1 MNLPNKLTLVRCILT
16 PVFLALMLIDFPF
29 HYAAA
34 LVVFIAA
41 SLTDYFDGKIARE
54 QQLVT
59 NLGKFLDPL
68 ADKALTT
75 AAFLGFLTVLGGS
88 HLCWALFLIL
98 AREFAVT
105 SVRLLA
111 AKDGVVVAAS
121 FAGKMKTVMQM
132 ISVIYMLTALQV
144 IDLLPMLGVPC
155 AIVSTVNTVALI
167 AGYVCIWVSV
177 AATVVSGIQY
187 IWELRHYFKE
197 TTD

>member
-1 MNLPNKLTLVRCILT
+1 MNLPNKLTLARCIMT
-16 PVFLALMLIDFPF
+16 PVFLALLLIRFPY

-34 LVVFIAA
+34 LVVFIVA
-41 SLTDYFDGKIARE
+41 SLTDLADGKIARSRG
-54 QQLVT
+54 LVT

-75 AAFLGFLTVLGGS
+75 AAFVGFLAVIPSRTLP
-88 HLCWALFLIL
+88 WALFLIL

-121 FAGKMKTVMQM
+121 FAGKLKTVMQM
-132 ISVIYMLTALQV
+132 VSIIYMLTLLQV
-144 IDLLPMLGVPC
+144 IDIPFFAAIPGLTKWGGYFGML
-155 AIVSTVNTVALI
+155 
-167 AGYVCIWVSV
+167 CIWISV
-177 AATVVSGIQY
+177 IATVVSGIQY
-187 IWELRHYFKE
+187 VWELRKYFKE

>member
-1 MNLPNKLTLVRCILT
+1 MNLPNKLTLIRCILT
-16 PVFLALMLIDFPF
+16 PIFLFLMLARFPF
-29 HYAAA
+29 HYVAA
-34 LVVFIAA
+34 LVVFVAA

-75 AAFLGFLTVLGGS
+75 AAFLGLMTQGGGRMM
-88 HLCWALFLIL
+88 CWAVFLIL

-121 FAGKMKTVMQM
+121 FAGKLKTVMQM
-132 ISVIYMLTALQV
+132 VSIIYMLAVLQLVDILPYRMDRLGDVLIAIGVVFIWISVI
-144 IDLLPMLGVPC
+144 
-155 AIVSTVNTVALI
+155 
-167 AGYVCIWVSV
+167 
-177 AATVVSGIQY
+177 ATVVSSMCGLCANILKRT
-187 IWELRHYFKE
+187 EKK
-197 TTD
+197 

>member
-1 MNLPNKLTLVRCILT
+1 MNLPNKLTLARCIMT
-16 PVFLALMLIDFPF
+16 PVFLALLLIRFPY

-34 LVVFIAA
+34 LVVFIVA
-41 SLTDYFDGKIARE
+41 SLTDLADGKIARSRG
-54 QQLVT
+54 LVT

-75 AAFLGFLTVLGGS
+75 AAFVGFLAVIPSRTLP
-88 HLCWALFLIL
+88 WALFLIL

-121 FAGKMKTVMQM
+121 FAGKLKTVMQM
-132 ISVIYMLTALQV
+132 VSIIYM
-144 IDLLPMLGVPC
+144 
-155 AIVSTVNTVALI
+155 VALLQLNQLGLDKGFI
-167 AGYVCIWVSV
+167 QISFRIGMIMIWLTT
-177 AATVVSGIQY
+177 AATVISGIQY
-187 IWELRHYFKE
+187 VWQLRHYFKE

>member
-1 MNLPNKLTLVRCILT
+1 MNLPNKLTLLRCILT
-16 PVFLALMLIDFPF
+16 PIFLACVIIDFPL

-34 LVVFIAA
+34 LLVFIAA
-41 SLTDYFDGKIARE
+41 SLTDYFDGRIARKRG
-54 QQLVT
+54 LVT

-75 AAFLGFLTVLGGS
+75 AAFIGFVHMINSRTLP
-88 HLCWALFLIL
+88 WALFIIL

-121 FAGKMKTVMQM
+121 FAGKLKTVMQM
-132 ISVIYMLTALQV
+132 VSIIYMLAFKQIVRLNVVRQ
-144 IDLLPMLGVPC
+144 
-155 AIVSTVNTVALI
+155 AIGNGGILWGSRIGLALI
-167 AGYVCIWVSV
+167 WVAV
-177 AATVVSGIQY
+177 IATVVSGIQY
-187 IWELRHYFKE
+187 IWQLRHYFKE

>member
-1 MNLPNKLTLVRCILT
+1 MNLPNKLTLARCIMT
-16 PVFLALMLIDFPF
+16 PVFLALLLIEFPY

-41 SLTDYFDGKIARE
+41 SLTDLADGKIARRRG
-54 QQLVT
+54 LVT

-75 AAFLGFLTVLGGS
+75 AAFIGFLAVIPS
-88 HLCWALFLIL
+88 RSMPWAVFLIL

-121 FAGKMKTVMQM
+121 FAGKLKTVMQM
-132 ISVIYMLTALQV
+132 VAIIYMLTLLQAMSIPAV
-144 IDLLPMLGVPC
+144 AAIPGLIKWGGYFGMLC
-155 AIVSTVNTVALI
+155 IWLSTV
-167 AGYVCIWVSV
+167 
-177 AATVVSGIQY
+177 ATVVSGIQY
-187 IWELRHYFKE
+187 VWALRRYFRE
-197 TTD
+197 N

>member
-16 PVFLALMLIDFPF
+16 PIFLACVVMDFPF

-34 LVVFIAA
+34 LLIFIAA
-41 SLTDYFDGKIARE
+41 SLTDYFDGTIARKRN
-54 QQLVT
+54 LVT

-75 AAFLGFLTVLGGS
+75 AAFIGFVHMFYSNSLP
-88 HLCWALFLIL
+88 WALFIIL

-121 FAGKMKTVMQM
+121 FSGKLKTVMQM
-132 ISVIYMLTALQV
+132 VSIIYMLAFRQAIRFAVVREALGTT
-144 IDLLPMLGVPC
+144 GVLWGSRIGL
-155 AIVSTVNTVALI
+155 AF
-167 AGYVCIWVSV
+167 IWISV
-177 AATVVSGIQY
+177 VATVVSGVQY
-187 IWELRHYFKE
+187 IWQLRHYFKE
-197 TTD
+197 EKAES

>member
-16 PVFLALMLIDFPF
+16 PIFMACLIIDFPL
-29 HYAAA
+29 HYGVA
-34 LVVFIAA
+34 LLVFVAA
-41 SLTDYFDGKIARE
+41 SLTDYFDGKIARRRN
-54 QQLVT
+54 LVT

-75 AAFLGFLTVLGGS
+75 AAFIGFVHMLNSRSLP
-88 HLCWALFLIL
+88 WALFIIL

-121 FAGKMKTVMQM
+121 FAGKLKTVMQM
-132 ISVIYMLTALQV
+132 VSIIYMLAFRQAVRFAAVRGFLGDAGIRWGSHIGMAFIWISVI
-144 IDLLPMLGVPC
+144 
-155 AIVSTVNTVALI
+155 
-167 AGYVCIWVSV
+167 
-177 AATVVSGIQY
+177 ATVVSGIQY

-197 TTD
+197 EK

>member
-16 PVFLALMLIDFPF
+16 PVFLACLVIDFPL

-34 LVVFIAA
+34 LVVFVAA

-54 QQLVT
+54 RNLVT

-75 AAFLGFLTVLGGS
+75 AAFIGFV
-88 HLCWALFLIL
+88 HLISSRTLPWALFLIL

-121 FAGKMKTVMQM
+121 FAGKLKTVMQM
-132 ISVIYMLTALQV
+132 VSIIYMLTFRQAIRFADVRRFLGDDGILWGSRIGIAFIWIAV
-144 IDLLPMLGVPC
+144 I
-155 AIVSTVNTVALI
+155 
-167 AGYVCIWVSV
+167 
-177 AATVVSGIQY
+177 ATIVSGIQY
-187 IWELRHYFKE
+187 IWQLRHYFKE
-197 TTD
+197 EK